1 MHCERQIRGW
11 STATRERK
19 PPFSPDACVEEFC
32 ELLKLYG
39 VSKVI
44 GDRYGGQ
51 WPRERFRAHGA
62 QYEPSERSK
71 SEIYAS
77 LLPLLNS
84 QRVELLDDRRLRT
97 QLLGLERR
105 TSRGGRDSIDH
116 ATGSHDDL
124 VNSVAGAI
132 VMAAARQ
139 ITRTPVPIV
148 RSTPILTYQSWVEEE
163 FAEFARSLREKR
175 NRR

>member
-1 MHCERQIRGW
+1 VNGRFEVGAWPRVTYIGFVDPSGGSADSMTMAIAQSERDGRIIFDAMRDW
-11 STATRERK
+11 K

-32 ELLKLYG
+32 ELLTLYG

-84 QRVELLDDRRLRT
+84 QRVEL
-97 QLLGLERR
+97 
-105 TSRGGRDSIDH
+105 
-116 ATGSHDDL
+116 
-124 VNSVAGAI
+124 
-132 VMAAARQ
+132 
-139 ITRTPVPIV
+139 
-148 RSTPILTYQSWVEEE
+148 
-163 FAEFARSLREKR
+163 F
-175 NRR
+175 